1 MNARYPGPSIMGT
14 MTCNCW
20 QSCAYYI
27 LLLFIIFLAW
37 KYQGEIVN
45 EIHLLNE
52 CHFNVTSQAQKILSL
67 TSELRQTREESNKLN
82 QERKECLNDK
92 DLDLSTADSH
102 YWNGFRHAAL
112 SVIAICILFTC
123 IFIGIFYNLVCRCL
137 ERFRFQYREEVV
149 QQHQRW
155 QQAIQ

>member
-1 MNARYPGPSIMGT
+1 MGT

-27 LLLFIIFLAW
+27 VLPLFLTFLAW
-37 KYQGEIVN
+37 NYQGEIFN
-45 EIHLLNE
+45 EIHLLSE

-67 TSELRQTREESNKLN
+67 KNELRQTQEESNKLN

-92 DLDLSTADSH
+92 DIDMFTADSH

-112 SVIAICILFTC
+112 SMTAIYILFICIL
-123 IFIGIFYNLVCRCL
+123 IAIFYNLVCRCL